1 MSKKVGG
8 RRDNQQYKA
17 FMVFYILLKLTD
29 KDHPLETKTIQA
41 VLDCFGIQAA
51 PLSIQRDIHHLE
63 ELLSNASFVQKE
75 EDFIDLLYSEAVQD
89 NKGIEET
96 RRLFPFEGIDGDEIA
111 DQLKLNHLV
120 EFDGSKSN
128 LSGNRGFKMS
138 RRPYTTMDLELL
150 IESINSMRTI
160 SQVKADH
167 LTEVVKSLANI
178 YEYNLLSTNAFVPNR
193 KDIPRDGVYECFPI
207 IQEAIKKNKQISF
220 FYMRYVFADGAI
232 TVQKSKQRR
241 MISPIRMIY
250 NNGNYYLAGF
260 EIKTGREEN
269 KMVERIF
276 RVDKMRFMKIE
287 DVDRVQEVFLEQQ
300 NLEDYSKRAFN
311 MFKGTKRKVT
321 IQFSND
327 LLDTM
332 VERFDPNDEDTVYT
346 EGKDNTF
353 TVNTYIEVSDQ
364 FFSWVA
370 GFRKRAE
377 IIQPKVVR
385 NEMMKFLADI
395 SEKYTD

>member
-1 MSKKVGG
+1 
-8 RRDNQQYKA
+8 
-17 FMVFYILLKLTD
+17 
-29 KDHPLETKTIQA
+29 
-41 VLDCFGIQAA
+41 
-51 PLSIQRDIHHLE
+51 
-63 ELLSNASFVQKE
+63 
-75 EDFIDLLYSEAVQD
+75 
-89 NKGIEET
+89 
-96 RRLFPFEGIDGDEIA
+96 
-111 DQLKLNHLV
+111 
-120 EFDGSKSN
+120 
-128 LSGNRGFKMS
+128 
-138 RRPYTTMDLELL
+138 
-150 IESINSMRTI
+150 
-160 SQVKADH
+160 
-167 LTEVVKSLANI
+167 
-178 YEYNLLSTNAFVPNR
+178 
-193 KDIPRDGVYECFPI
+193 
-207 IQEAIKKNKQISF
+207 
-220 FYMRYVFADGAI
+220 
-232 TVQKSKQRR
+232 
-241 MISPIRMIY
+241 
-250 NNGNYYLAGF
+250 
-260 EIKTGREEN
+260 
-269 KMVERIF
+269 MVERIF

-332 VERFDPNDEDTVYT
+332 VERLDPNDEDTVYT